1 MNTGGLHKTGE
12 LTNSPAPFHVIYALQ
27 RTAPGVTAPAPRRA
41 RRAGAAPPF
50 AVSELGVV
58 RPIRTVASIEEPS
71 YDTRI
76 DMDTVTL
83 SPKFQ
88 VVIPQAIREALH
100 LTAGEKLRVLR
111 YADRVEFI
119 PVRPIQQMRGFL
131 RGMDTTIERED
142 DRL

>member
-1 MNTGGLHKTGE
+1 MDAGEVKTMNDAGREDRAREIGGLITSAIRVLAPIGE
-12 LTNSPAPFHVIYALQ
+12 SF
-27 RTAPGVTAPAPRRA
+27 
-41 RRAGAAPPF
+41 
-50 AVSELGVV
+50 
-58 RPIRTVASIEEPS
+58 
-71 YDTRI
+71 YDSSL

-88 VVIPQAIREALH
+88 VVIPLAIRRALH

-111 YADRVEFI
+111 YGDRVEFI

-131 RGMDTTIERED
+131 RGMDTTIERQD

>member
-1 MNTGGLHKTGE
+1 MSYVRGLF
-12 LTNSPAPFHVIYALQ
+12 LRSAIAA
-27 RTAPGVTAPAPRRA
+27 TAPRS
-41 RRAGAAPPF
+41 
-50 AVSELGVV
+50 AVAELGVV
-58 RPIRTVASIEEPS
+58 RPILALASIRES
-71 YDTRI
+71 FYDIRI
-76 DMDTVTL
+76 DMNTVTL

>member
-1 MNTGGLHKTGE
+1 MENAIQPLIDNERTRIRSVRLIRA
-12 LTNSPAPFHVIYALQ
+12 LASMMRPFYNA
-27 RTAPGVTAPAPRRA
+27 
-41 RRAGAAPPF
+41 
-50 AVSELGVV
+50 
-58 RPIRTVASIEEPS
+58 
-71 YDTRI
+71 RI
-76 DMDTVTL
+76 DMDTVII

-88 VVIPQAIREALH
+88 VVIPRAIREALH